1 MSAKSSYLFWNQWK
15 WFSPR
20 SYC

>member
-1 MSAKSSYLFWNQWK
+1 MSAKSSYLFRNQGK